1 MIVVAPGPR
10 RFPIFSARRPELSTN
25 GRAELMLLGAIVV
38 WSLNFSV
45 AKYALGRFSPLAYT
59 APRYALAAL
68 IFCAFAIRREGS
80 MRVRRRDVRLML
92 AAAAVGIWLNQ
103 LAFVYALRLAG
114 AATVSLLFGTAPIL
128 VAVFAR
134 LAGIEQVGRRTWLAT
149 AVSSLGVAVLVIGAG
164 GGLSG
169 NLGGIILCL
178 VSSATWASYSCALVP
193 LSRVYSP
200 YRLSAVLTLVG
211 SVPLLASAALQLWGQ
226 DWAAVGIGGWLAFA
240 YALLPSYV
248 LSNLVW
254 FRTIGLV
261 GAPRAALY
269 INLEPFL
276 GALFAVLLLSE
287 HIGALEAVGGAVTA
301 GALVLLPRGAGI
313 GKGQASPDAV
323 EPALDAAPFASVPG
337 NDRELCDTV
346 RPVR

>member
-1 MIVVAPGPR
+1 MSIVLPAARR
-10 RFPIFSARRPELSTN
+10 RFRTFSSHRPELSVHS
-25 GRAELMLLGAIVV
+25 RAELMLLGAILV

-45 AKYALGRFSPLAYT
+45 AKFALGRFLPLAYT

-68 IFCAFAIRREGS
+68 IFCAVAIRREGS
-80 MRVRRRDVRLML
+80 LRVQRHDVRLLL
-92 AAAAVGIWLNQ
+92 AAAVVGIWLNQ

-128 VAVFAR
+128 VAVFAHASR
-134 LAGIEQVGRRTWLAT
+134 IERVGARTWLAT
-149 AVSSLGVAVLVIGAG
+149 AVSSLGVAILVIGSG
-164 GGLSG
+164 GNLSG
-169 NLGGIILCL
+169 SLGGIILCL
-178 VSSATWASYSCALVP
+178 ISSATWASYSCAVVP

-200 YRLSAVLTLVG
+200 YRLSAVLTVAG

-226 DWAAVGIGGWLAFA
+226 NWAAVGIGGWLAFG

-254 FRTIGLV
+254 FRAIGLV

-287 HIGALEAVGGAVTA
+287 HVTALEAVGGIVTA
-301 GALVLLPRGAGI
+301 GALVLLPRGAAI

-323 EPALDAAPFASVPG
+323 EPVDGVPAVSVG
-337 NDRELCDTV
+337 STRL
-346 RPVR
+346 RR

>member
-1 MIVVAPGPR
+1 MIIVVPGLGKRLTTFSPR
-10 RFPIFSARRPELSTN
+10 WPELSTH
-25 GRAELMLLGAIVV
+25 GRAELMLLGAVLV

-45 AKYALGRFSPLAYT
+45 SKYALGRFSPLAYT
-59 APRYALAAL
+59 APRYAFAAL
-68 IFCAFAIRREGS
+68 IFCSIAVRREGS
-80 MRVRRRDVRLML
+80 LRVTRPDARLVL

-128 VAVFAR
+128 VAVFAHVSR
-134 LAGIEQVGRRTWLAT
+134 IEHVGARTWLAT
-149 AVSSLGVAVLVIGAG
+149 AVSSLGVAVLVIGSG
-164 GGLSG
+164 GSLSG
-169 NLGGIILCL
+169 SLGGVLLCL
-178 VSSATWASYSCALVP
+178 VSSATWAAYSCALVP
-193 LSRVYSP
+193 LTRVYSP
-200 YRLSAVLTLVG
+200 YRLSAVLTLAG
-211 SVPLLASAALQLWGQ
+211 SMPLLASAALQLWGQ
-226 DWAAVGIGGWLAFA
+226 NWAAIGIAGWLAFA

-287 HIGALEAVGGAVTA
+287 HVGALEAVGGVVTA

-313 GKGQASPDAV
+313 GKGQASPDAF
-323 EPALDAAPFASVPG
+323 EPAVDASSVTPAPGAGRAHGELDC
-337 NDRELCDTV
+337 L
-346 RPVR
+346 

>member
-1 MIVVAPGPR
+1 MKKCDDNEGGGTD
-10 RFPIFSARRPELSTN
+10 ARLLLLTASTHRPAALTRQ
-25 GRAELMLLGAIVV
+25 GRAELMLRGAIVV

-59 APRYALAAL
+59 APRYALAGL
-68 IFCAFAIRREGS
+68 IFGAVALRREGTV
-80 MRVRRRDVRLML
+80 RVRRHDVRLVL
-92 AAAAVGIWLNQ
+92 LAAAVGIWVNQ

-128 VAVFAR
+128 VALFAHIGRIER
-134 LAGIEQVGRRTWLAT
+134 LRPRTWLAT
-149 AVSSLGVAVLVIGAG
+149 GLSSLGVAILAVGSG
-164 GGLSG
+164 GSLSG
-169 NLGGIILCL
+169 SLGGIVLCL
-178 VSSATWASYSCALVP
+178 VSSATFAFYCVALVP
-193 LSRVYSP
+193 LTQTYSP
-200 YRLSAVLTLVG
+200 YRLSAVLTLAG

-226 DWAAVGIGGWLAFA
+226 DWAAVGVAGWLAFG

-254 FRTIGLV
+254 FHAIGRV

-287 HIGALEAVGGAVTA
+287 HIDALEAIGGAVTA
-301 GALVLLPRGAGI
+301 SALVLLPRGVRVS
-313 GKGQASPDAV
+313 KGHASPEAV
-323 EPALDAAPFASVPG
+323 EPALAESEA
-337 NDRELCDTV
+337 
-346 RPVR
+346 